1 VASGVI
7 TKAAVV
13 GFDEHGEWLT
23 RWFDP
28 GFLHIALNVA

>member
-7 TKAAVV
+7 AKAAVV
-13 GFDEHGEWLT
+13 GFDEHGEWPT

-28 GFLHIALNVA
+28 GFLDITLNVA